1 MAQSIKTIKIHLFT
15 VFPSYNQGAYWL
27 SGGCSKLEIDESAVQ
42 FHFDRTSLAAVIGLK
57 AFCLK
62 QFVDMDSV
70 DPSNACDKLRG
81 EAPSALIALLGC
93 SFRRKPASGLREWP
107 THAYVQYEKA

>member
-1 MAQSIKTIKIHLFT
+1 
-15 VFPSYNQGAYWL
+15 VWNL
-27 SGGCSKLEIDESAVQ
+27 SGVVIDAGTSALYFGTCAETAVEVNNSITEVSAVLNWVLMSDMALLST
-42 FHFDRTSLAAVIGLK
+42 FVFLLRALAAGK
-57 AFCLK
+57 AA
-62 QFVDMDSV
+62 
-70 DPSNACDKLRG
+70 NACDKLRG